1 MTLAEKMAPATCNAS
16 VSLIHVKGPQKFKQ
30 ELRNIQGLSRQIV
43 TSKMLFLGKNKL
55 FRNVYNKF
63 LYRRGSFQFSWLPRN
78 HISWFKQNV
87 QCLNKEEKMRKI
99 LPVLFESLH
108 NFSVTYESMKT
119 YDPLDDTHLQEHREF
134 IINSIISVI
143 KTMLCDV
150 EIMLLNKGIV
160 PPLLKP
166 AASILPTTWMN
177 DDDSQVRLFTEWGV
191 HKIFKRF
198 IEDWKY
204 ILKDLVR
211 KKKLRRC
218 QVVTMPRTHSEV
230 WKYR

>member
-1 MTLAEKMAPATCNAS
+1 MNIGWFVLLSLSAMTLAEKMAPATCNAS

-55 FRNVYNKF
+55 FRNVYN
-63 LYRRGSFQFSWLPRN
+63 
-78 HISWFKQNV
+78 
-87 QCLNKEEKMRKI
+87 KMRKI